1 MSTSLNKDQSGKT
14 AVGNYFVSN
23 YPPYS
28 FWKPEYANEAVAAL
42 NSPPETGT
50 PLGMYLHIPF
60 CRKRCH
66 FCYFK
71 VYTGVKSAQIRAYV
85 DALLKELLLYKKKT
99 FVGKRKPTFI
109 YFGGGTPSFLSTHQL
124 NDLMCAMKGLFPWD
138 EAEEVTFECEPGTL
152 SEKKVKFLKDSGV
165 TRLSL
170 GVENL
175 DDNLLKVNGRSHT
188 TKEIYN
194 AYGWAQNA
202 DFPQINIDLIAGM
215 LEETEANW
223 QKNIDRVIDMNPDSI
238 TIYQMEVPY
247 NTTIYKN
254 MQQAGNDYAPIASW
268 ETKRQWVDDAFNR
281 LEKVGYTINSA
292 YTAVKDV
299 AATRFVYRDQL
310 WKGADLMSLGVASFS
325 HVNGTHYQNEKNLK
339 EYLKRLEKGELPV
352 YRALTP
358 TKEELCLRE
367 FILQLKLGHVRFEYF
382 RKKFDQNI
390 TELFAQP
397 IQELQKQ
404 NLLDITGRNLSLTR
418 EGLMQVDR
426 LIREFF
432 FPSDRIV

>member
-1 MSTSLNKDQSGKT
+1 M
-14 AVGNYFVSN
+14 
-23 YPPYS
+23 
-28 FWKPEYANEAVAAL
+28 
-42 NSPPETGT
+42 
-50 PLGMYLHIPF
+50 
-60 CRKRCH
+60 
-66 FCYFK
+66 
-71 VYTGVKSAQIRAYV
+71 
-85 DALLKELLLYKKKT
+85 
-99 FVGKRKPTFI
+99 
-109 YFGGGTPSFLSTHQL
+109 
-124 NDLMCAMKGLFPWD
+124 
-138 EAEEVTFECEPGTL
+138 
-152 SEKKVKFLKDSGV
+152 

-254 MQQAGNDYAPIASW
+254 MQESGNDYAPIASW
-268 ETKRQWVDDAFNR
+268 EMKRQWVNDAFNR

-292 YTAVKDV
+292 YTAVKDA
-299 AATRFVYRDQL
+299 AATQFVYRDQL
-310 WKGADLMSLGVASFS
+310 WKGADLMSVGVASFS
-325 HVNGTHYQNEKNLK
+325 HVNGTHYQNEQNLG
-339 EYLKRLEKGELPV
+339 EYLTRLKNGELPV

-358 TKEELCLRE
+358 TPEELFLRE
-367 FILQLKLGHVRFEYF
+367 FILQLKLGHVSTDYF
-382 RKKFDQNI
+382 REKFDQNI
-390 TELFAQP
+390 MEVFAQP

-404 NLLDITGRNLSLTR
+404 NFLDSTDPNLRLTR
-418 EGLMQVDR
+418 EGLLQIDR

-432 FPSDRIV
+432 LPQHQTDRIV